1 MQTLLLGSGWVSI
14 SPKPVF
20 VLSLQNVLDHVSSSR
35 SQLGASLETAARI
48 LSNKALR
55 AVPYIL
61 LILGSVAVFV
71 LTGCSR
77 LRLPDEPPKPLNPNG
92 PADTVTIAPLL
103 LTPAP
108 TNTALPTL
116 PPSEA
121 SPTPTFALPLPD
133 PTCSATPMWG
143 LGDVWSN
150 EDVRTRVTCPIGD
163 QVGIQGEE
171 LYFENGH
178 MIWRPDVGLIY
189 VLVNTPWKPEGWG
202 AFVDTFQPSDP
213 QSDPTIVEPTPMSGS
228 GDKIYSQPVGR
239 FGKLWRENA
248 WLRERLGWARVPY
261 DAEGR
266 PQSSTGFGGA
276 VQDFE
281 HGVLLWN
288 GDVCFVLRT
297 DDMSWDMY

>member
-1 MQTLLLGSGWVSI
+1 VLLLQS
-14 SPKPVF
+14 VF
-20 VLSLQNVLDHVSSSR
+20 DCVSSLRSR
-35 SQLGASLETAARI
+35 LGAFVETAAHI
-48 LSNKALR
+48 LSNKAR
-55 AVPYIL
+55 RVVPYIL
-61 LILGSVAVFV
+61 LILCSLVVFV
-71 LTGCSR
+71 LSGCQG
-77 LRLPDEPPKPLNPNG
+77 LRLPDEPPKPPNPGG
-92 PADTVTIAPLL
+92 PANTVTIAPVL

-108 TNTALPTL
+108 THTPLPTS

-133 PTCSATPMWG
+133 PTCNATPMWG

-150 EDVRTRVTCPIGD
+150 EKVRTRLRCPTAD

-171 LYFENGH
+171 LYFQNGH

-189 VLVNTPWKPEGWG
+189 VLVNTPWQPEGWG
-202 AFVDTFQPSDP
+202 AFVATFQPPDP
-213 QSDPTIVEPTPMSGS
+213 ESDPTIVEPTPMSGS
-228 GDKIYSQPVGR
+228 GGKIYSQPLGR

-248 WLRERLGWARVPY
+248 WLRESLGWARVPY
-261 DAEGR
+261 DEEGQ
-266 PQSSTGFGGA
+266 PQSGIGFDGA